1 MRRVFVFY
9 LVSALAP
16 FVTAAEKPSIVY
28 ILMDD
33 AGYGDLSCYGQ
44 KKFQTPNMDRL
55 AAEGMKFTDHYSGST
70 VCAPTRCCLMMG
82 VHTGHAFIRGN
93 REVQPEG
100 QWPIPADAVT
110 IPRLLK
116 KAGYTTG
123 MFGKWGL
130 GPPASHADPTAHFDQ
145 FYGYNC
151 QRKAHT
157 YYPAYL
163 WDNDK
168 KHNLDGKTYSQDL
181 IASRALEFIRANK
194 ERPFFCYMSIT
205 VPHAAMHVPEE
216 SAAPFRKKFP
226 QFENKI
232 GKYSGPPVKNPIAAF
247 AGMMTRLDGQ
257 VGQLLDLLDELGI
270 DGNTLVMLTSDN
282 GPHLEGGHDPR
293 FFDSNGPL
301 RGFKRDLYEGGIRV
315 PLMARWPGKIKPNSQ
330 SNLVSAQ
337 WDMLPTFC
345 ELAAMDAPRQI
356 DGISIAPT
364 LLGKTKRQK
373 QHAHLYWEYRGRTAA
388 RAGKWKAVSRLAKGN
403 SEPLVELYDLS
414 SDIGET
420 KNVAGNHPDVVAK
433 MRDVLRTARTEP
445 ISRVPKSPINSL
457 QN

>member
-1 MRRVFVFY
+1 MQRATLLFT
-9 LVSALAP
+9 ALLIPA
-16 FVTAAEKPSIVY
+16 VAAAAEKPNIVY

-44 KKFQTPNMDRL
+44 KRFQTPNMDRL
-55 AAEGMKFTDHYSGST
+55 AAEGMKFTNHYSGST

-100 QWPIPADAVT
+100 QWPIPSEAVT

-116 KAGYTTG
+116 QAGYTTG

-130 GPPASHADPTAHFDQ
+130 GPPASHADPMRHFDR

-157 YYPAYL
+157 YYPQYL
-163 WDNDK
+163 WDNDRK
-168 KHNLDGKTYSQDL
+168 QQLDGKTYSQDL
-181 IASRALEFIRANK
+181 IAARALDFIRANK
-194 ERPFFCYMSIT
+194 QRPFFCYLSIT

-216 SAAPFRKKFP
+216 SAAPFRQKFP

-257 VGQLLDLLDELGI
+257 IGQLLDLLDELGI
-270 DGNTLVMLTSDN
+270 DEKTLVMVTSDN

-315 PLMARWPGKIKPNSQ
+315 PLLARWPGKIKPGTESH
-330 SNLVSAQ
+330 LVSAH

-345 ELAAMDAPRQI
+345 ELAAAAAPQQL
-356 DGISIAPT
+356 DGISIVPT
-364 LLGKTKRQK
+364 LTGNPGQQRQ
-373 QHAHLYWEYRGRTAA
+373 HPYLYWEYRGRTAA
-388 RAGKWKAVSRLAKGN
+388 RAGNWKAVSRLAKGN
-403 SEPLVELYDLS
+403 SQPPLELFDLS
-414 SDIGET
+414 NDIGET
-420 KNVAGNHPDVVAK
+420 KNVAADRPDVVA
-433 MRDVLRTARTEP
+433 RLRSILQTARTDP
-445 ISRVPKSPINSL
+445 QPSS
-457 QN
+457 